1 MTGGR
6 WQLWLDVAQQAW
18 LSLGDRKLRTFLS
31 VMGIAIGIAAVT
43 LIGVVTQGGT
53 QMVFSELQ
61 TFGLRTVWIL
71 RDNRQ
76 VDPYRLARAGT
87 GIDNDDYA
95 ALRDS
100 GCCSAFIRLTPI
112 VYGGRDAPLLARAG
126 RNYSRVG
133 LEGVDGNYLAIN
145 NDTIAGGRG
154 FSADDI
160 DRGRHVAII
169 GEQVRRELFGDRSNP
184 VGTELRLG
192 NEKFEIIGVLT
203 EKDRSLLASIGSG
216 GGQNTNAR
224 LLVPYRRVQL
234 MNGNDQIN
242 VLQGEV
248 DPQARASVAVKQ
260 ASELLRRRH
269 HDAFDYRSETMEQYV
284 QTANNILGGVSTIG
298 VVAAS
303 VSLLVAGLGILNIM
317 STSVLERTREI
328 GVRKALGGTEREI
341 LLQFLCEATLIS
353 LLGGVAGLVLG
364 GLASVIITRVTGF
377 PLMPSVTLI
386 ALALLVAVAVGLIS
400 GLYPAYRAARLRP
413 VEALR
418 YE

>member
-1 MTGGR
+1 
-6 WQLWLDVAQQAW
+6 
-18 LSLGDRKLRTFLS
+18 
-31 VMGIAIGIAAVT
+31 
-43 LIGVVTQGGT
+43 
-53 QMVFSELQ
+53 
-61 TFGLRTVWIL
+61 
-71 RDNRQ
+71 
-76 VDPYRLARAGT
+76 
-87 GIDNDDYA
+87 
-95 ALRDS
+95 
-100 GCCSAFIRLTPI
+100 
-112 VYGGRDAPLLARAG
+112 
-126 RNYSRVG
+126 
-133 LEGVDGNYLAIN
+133 
-145 NDTIAGGRG
+145 
-154 FSADDI
+154 
-160 DRGRHVAII
+160 
-169 GEQVRRELFGDRSNP
+169 
-184 VGTELRLG
+184 
-192 NEKFEIIGVLT
+192 
-203 EKDRSLLASIGSG
+203 
-216 GGQNTNAR
+216 
-224 LLVPYRRVQL
+224 

-260 ASELLRRRH
+260 ASEFLRRRH